1 MRIFIA
7 ILAGVVLLAATG
19 GALIQVPRAP
29 GRDLAELAPAGP
41 LLVLQARDFASLLRD
56 WNNSQEKKIWL
67 ESDTLRAFQQS
78 RLHLRL
84 DEAYQEFESA
94 AGFSPGMSMLE
105 QVAGDNA
112 ILALYDIGKLEF
124 LYLTRLPSARAVE
137 SVLWSSRGNY
147 EPRNAAGLPYFVK
160 VDPAT
165 RRTAAFAS
173 TDDYLA
179 IATREDLLAG
189 ALSLIA
195 GQTQGSVTTDAWFE
209 QSVRAA
215 GQAGDLR
222 LVLNFEALGR
232 SPYFRSYWVQR
243 NVAQLKQYQAG
254 VSDIHRGAK
263 EIREERVFLRSQ
275 PAAAN
280 AAPAVLG
287 EILRLIPEDAGLYRA
302 WAQPPVE
309 TALDLLERKLLA
321 PRTGPPEPSKSAPA
335 VWLSQGI
342 VGSEAD
348 LEVRI
353 DEEPPA
359 RATATFAPEA
369 LRKILQGTGLEAA
382 LQLQSSRVLDGNVY
396 VTNQSAVVLLGSA
409 DWDGSAARAALLD
422 AVEGLWTAS
431 RLSLRW
437 AERRRNAQEYHE
449 IDGLARLA
457 VAARGRLL
465 FVSDSAD
472 ALLALVERLSSPA
485 LPVTGT
491 YAAGF
496 RHARER
502 VNFEKMMRL
511 IDYPSVQPPAPGASP
526 EARAPHFFSE
536 NLAGLSRALARVE
549 SASIVA
555 QDAGP
560 LVKQTVTYR
569 LSQ

>member
-1 MRIFIA
+1 
-7 ILAGVVLLAATG
+7 
-19 GALIQVPRAP
+19 
-29 GRDLAELAPAGP
+29 
-41 LLVLQARDFASLLRD
+41 
-56 WNNSQEKKIWL
+56 
-67 ESDTLRAFQQS
+67 
-78 RLHLRL
+78 
-84 DEAYQEFESA
+84 
-94 AGFSPGMSMLE
+94 MSMLE
-105 QVAGDNA
+105 QVAGDNS

-137 SVLWSSRGNY
+137 SVLWRSRGNY
-147 EPRNAAGLPYFVK
+147 EPRNAAGLPYYVK

-173 TDDYLA
+173 TSDYLA

-195 GQTQGSVTTDAWFE
+195 GQTQGSVTADGWFE

-215 GQAGDLR
+215 GQAGDVR
-222 LVLNFEALGR
+222 FVLNLEALGR

-254 VSDIHRGAK
+254 VSDIHRGAT
-263 EIREERVFLRSQ
+263 EVREERVFLRSQ
-275 PAAAN
+275 PAASN
-280 AAPAVLG
+280 AAPAILG
-287 EILRLIPEDAGLYRA
+287 EILRLVPEDAGLYRA

-309 TALDLLERKLLA
+309 TALDLLERKILA
-321 PRTGPPEPSKSAPA
+321 PRTGPPEPSKYAPG
-335 VWLSQGI
+335 VSLSEGI

-359 RATATFAPEA
+359 RSTTAFAPEA
-369 LRKILQGTGLEAA
+369 LRRILQGTGLEAA

-396 VTNQSAVVLLGSA
+396 IANQSAVVLLGSA
-409 DWDGSAARAALLD
+409 DWDGGAARAALLD
-422 AVEGLWTAS
+422 AVEGLWTTS
-431 RLSLRW
+431 RLGLQW

-449 IDGLARLA
+449 LDGLARLA

-472 ALLALVERLSSPA
+472 SLLASIEKLSSPA

-502 VNFEKMMRL
+502 MNFEKMMRL
-511 IDYPSVQPPAPGASP
+511 IDYPSVQPPAPGVSP
-526 EARAPHFFSE
+526 ETRAPHFFSD
-536 NLAGLSRALARVE
+536 NLAGLSRVLARVQ

-555 QDAGP
+555 QDTGT

-569 LSQ
+569 LSP